1 MLVIKMGGDQV
12 GYRFERLRE
21 QTRKRAYVMALQLTR
36 NPTEAEDLV
45 QDTYLKAW
53 RGFDSYAA
61 GRPFLNW
68 LLRIMQRAYLDGRR
82 RENPIRRADSL
93 EGLVTSASG
102 EVQELT
108 IPDYADAPDEN
119 VLIKEFQREARLA
132 LESLPP
138 LYRDTIMLCDFE
150 EMSYEEIAER
160 QGTTVGTIRS
170 RIHRGRKL
178 LRDIVRERGIE
189 LPVRRI

>member
-1 MLVIKMGGDQV
+1 MLVIEMGGDQV